1 MKAYKDLVK
10 TALNHGYV
18 VSVFDGEE
26 WSVKKSDKYQTIIDD
41 IEGVEEAQIVIR
53 DAENNRMGW
62 ALIIPDLAD
71 DETVADFT
79 ITSFMNNWNLKY
91 TQEREE

>member
-10 TALNHGYV
+10 TALHHGFV

-26 WSVKKSDKYQTIIDD
+26 WSTKKSNQYKVIIDD

-53 DAENNRMGW
+53 DASNKELGW
-62 ALIIPDLAD
+62 ALIIPSLED

-79 ITSFMNNWNLKY
+79 ITSFMNNWDLNY
-91 TQEREE
+91 TQKGF

>member
-10 TALNHGYV
+10 TALHHGFV

-26 WSVKKSDKYQTIIDD
+26 WSTKKSNQYKVIIDD

-53 DAENNRMGW
+53 DASNKELGW
-62 ALIIPDLAD
+62 ALIIPSLED

-79 ITSFMNNWNLKY
+79 ITSFMNNWDLNYNQKGL
-91 TQEREE
+91 

>member
-10 TALNHGYV
+10 TALHHGFV

-26 WSVKKSDKYQTIIDD
+26 WSTKKSNQYKVIIDD

-53 DAENNRMGW
+53 DASNKELGW
-62 ALIIPDLAD
+62 ALIIPSLAD

-79 ITSFMNNWNLKY
+79 ITSFMNNWDLNYNQKGL
-91 TQEREE
+91 